1 MAGCTKYCTPAQYV
15 RQKDGN
21 LKLSN
26 CKCTMMK
33 RLDCY
38 KHVSKDPKILSGE
51 EASSP
56 TVCGQFKK
64 LMEVSDPKNCEQIC
78 AGQLV
83 TF

>member
-1 MAGCTKYCTPAQYV
+1 MAGCTKYCTPTQYV
-15 RQKDGN
+15 RQKDGK
-21 LKLSN
+21 LKLGN

-38 KHVSKDPKILSGE
+38 KYASKDPKVLSGE
-51 EASSP
+51 EVSP

-64 LMEVSDPKNCEQIC
+64 LMKVSDPKNCMQIC

>member
-1 MAGCTKYCTPAQYV
+1 MAGCTKYCTPTQYV
-15 RQKDGN
+15 RQKDGE

-33 RLDCY
+33 RLECY
-38 KHVSKDPKILSGE
+38 KYASKDPKVLSGE
-51 EASSP
+51 EVSP